1 MNGYVLTPLAKGD
14 TFDFWSYIAEDNEES
29 ADRLEQAIYDE
40 CEFNADSPS

>member
-1 MNGYVLTPLAKGD
+1 MSGYVLAPLTEAD
-14 TFDFWSYIAEDNEES
+14 AFDIWSYIAEDNEES